1 MAEAPIEMWEMQLAF
16 AIGLLGVYAGW
27 RGTIARMTGFYD
39 LSGAFKTL
47 LFGLVSGVL
56 IASLIDSLI
65 LAPIRLESVNI
76 LEVSII
82 ALVIGMAESA
92 FTLFLLGR
100 PRTVG
105 LRASAPYGWT
115 LGLGF
120 GAMRSAHLNVRL
132 FDPEVWVGTTGFEPF
147 NIALACVL
155 TLTTCIGH
163 ASVASWQGSKIIQH
177 ERARTFFTSSIV
189 RTVLIVITVLTI
201 FEPFVIFLILPMV
214 AWSWVPAHS
223 TWLPSGMTPAAAQA
237 YRRTIRSSDR
247 HERAAAER
255 IRGEKVIQDD

>member
-1 MAEAPIEMWEMQLAF
+1 MWEMQLAF

-39 LSGAFKTL
+39 LSGAFKSL
-47 LFGLVSGVL
+47 LFGLVAGVL

-65 LAPIRLESVNI
+65 LEPIRLQSVNI
-76 LEVSII
+76 ISVSII
-82 ALVIGMAESA
+82 ALFIGMAESA
-92 FTLFLLGR
+92 FALFLLGR

-132 FDPEVWVGTTGFEPF
+132 FDPEVWVGTTGFEAF
-147 NIALACVL
+147 HRFSIVL

-177 ERARTFFTSSIV
+177 ERARTFFTVQLSEQ
-189 RTVLIVITVLTI
+189 
-201 FEPFVIFLILPMV
+201 F
-214 AWSWVPAHS
+214 
-223 TWLPSGMTPAAAQA
+223 
-237 YRRTIRSSDR
+237 
-247 HERAAAER
+247 
-255 IRGEKVIQDD
+255 

>member
-1 MAEAPIEMWEMQLAF
+1 MAEPPIEMWEMQLAF
-16 AIGLLGVYAGW
+16 AIGLLGIYAGW
-27 RGTIARMTGFYD
+27 RGTIAKMTGFYD

-47 LFGLVSGVL
+47 LFGLVAGVL
-56 IASLIDSLI
+56 IAFFIDSLI
-65 LAPIRLESVNI
+65 LDPIRLATVNI
-76 LEVSII
+76 IEVSVI

-92 FTLFLLGR
+92 FVLFLLGR

-132 FDPEVWVGTTGFEPF
+132 FDPIVWDGTTGFEPF
-147 NIALACVL
+147 NIAIAFVL

-163 ASVASWQGSKIIQH
+163 ASVASWQGSKIIQQK
-177 ERARTFFTSSIV
+177 RGRTFFTSAIA
-189 RTVLIVITVLTI
+189 RAVLIVSTVLTV
-201 FEPFVIFLILPMV
+201 FEPFVIFLVLPMV
-214 AWSWVPAHS
+214 AWSWIPAHS

-237 YRRTIRSSDR
+237 YRRTLRSSGR
-247 HERAAAER
+247 HERAAAHR
-255 IRGEKVIQDD
+255 IRGEQVIEED